1 MTNSNIRLA
10 DLECQMGLRVEAGA
24 VVLYACI
31 LGKGVL
37 LTPLLFV

>member
-1 MTNSNIRLA
+1 MTNSSIRLA
-10 DLECQMGLRVEAGA
+10 DLECQMGLREEAGA

-37 LTPLLFV
+37 PIPLLFV